1 MRETSNIKWQT
12 WIPSKIY
19 EQHFLRITLFLLV
32 AELQLQIISFIKFTS
47 RIWLLCRSI
56 NVVAFSCKI
65 SNNIDKL
72 IFLLPMAASIIY
84 FSYWGPSIE
93 YNEGNYWYSQL
104 HIHYPVWILDVLDNN
119 WNAHFQFQK
128 LQKRCG
134 NNFWYLKRNCSML
147 G

>member
-1 MRETSNIKWQT
+1 M
-12 WIPSKIY
+12 
-19 EQHFLRITLFLLV
+19 V

-128 LQKRCG
+128 LQKRSG
-134 NNFWYLKRNCSML
+134 NFFLISPKELFDVRVAIFIWKSCLWNLQLLWW
-147 G
+147 